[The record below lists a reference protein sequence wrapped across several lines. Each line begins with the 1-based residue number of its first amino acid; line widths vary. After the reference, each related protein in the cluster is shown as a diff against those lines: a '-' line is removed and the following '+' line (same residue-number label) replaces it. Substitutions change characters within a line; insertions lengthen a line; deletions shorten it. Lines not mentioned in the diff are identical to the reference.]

1 VGGADVNTSFVDP
14 DIGTSFVDPGFLA
27 DIGPAAFTRQVER
40 LLLHLGFSGVVNID
54 GPNDQG
60 GDILASIRGQRWVFQ
75 AKWKASASVPASAI
89 DEVLQA
95 RIFYKADKAVVVTNS
110 RFGPSVFNRREE
122 LRRAG
127 TQVELWSG
135 RELVE
140 LYGNERA
147 TAARLP
153 ERPLRPYQSA
163 AFQGLVESLDDT
175 GKALL
180 ILATGLGK
188 TVIGG
193 EVIAR
198 FLRHRSNDRVL
209 VVAHT
214 KELAEQL
221 ERALWYHV
229 GKNVRTQ
236 LLTGDHKPND
246 LRGITCATVAS
257 ALAYVRGGYRP
268 GLVMVDEAHHVAEN
282 GQFTELLDLLS
293 ETPQFGVTATPW
305 RGDRF
310 DIRRRF
316 GEPSYKLGIEDGM
329 RLGYLA
335 EVRYRLF
342 ADNIDWDFVREA
354 SHYQYTI
361 RDLNARLFLP
371 ERDEAIRDELVETWA
386 RTREPRAV
394 VFCRTVEH
402 AERMA
407 NLLNRVPQW
416 KGAEAVHA
424 GLRRRDRQL
433 RLMRFRAGDTPIITA
448 VDILNEGVDVPD
460 VNIICFAR
468 VTHSRRIFVQQLGR
482 GLRLRDGKSHVEALD
497 FVSDIRRVAAIMNLR
512 EQVGVDEVETLRLSH
527 KGTRFEFTDRRAE
540 TLMQEWIKDAA
551 DLETALD
558 EAKLQFPDPDLLG
571 G

>member
-1 VGGADVNTSFVDP
+1 MSASFADPDLSNSFVDP
-14 DIGTSFVDPGFLA
+14 IFLA
-27 DIGPAAFTRQVER
+27 DIGPVAFTRQVER
-40 LLLHLGFSGVVNID
+40 LLLHLGFSDVLNID

-60 GDILASIRGQRWVFQ
+60 GDILASRQGQRWVFQ
-75 AKWKASASVPASAI
+75 AKWKANTSVPASAI
-89 DEVLQA
+89 DEVLRA
-95 RIFYKADKAVVVTNS
+95 KIYYKADRAVVVTNS
-110 RFGPSVFNRREE
+110 RFGPSVLKRRDD

-127 TQVELWSG
+127 TKVELWSG
-135 RELVE
+135 SELIE
-140 LYGNERA
+140 LYASERA
-147 TAARLP
+147 TSNRLP
-153 ERPLRPYQSA
+153 ERPLRPYQSS
-163 AFQGLVESLDDT
+163 AFQAMVENLDST
-175 GKALL
+175 GRALL

-198 FLRHRSNDRVL
+198 FLHHRPLERVL

-229 GKNVRTQ
+229 PKGIRTQ
-236 LLTGDHKPND
+236 LLTGDHRPDD
-246 LRGITCATVAS
+246 LRGITSGTIAS
-257 ALAYVRGGYRP
+257 ALSYVRAGYRP
-268 GLVMVDEAHHVAEN
+268 GLIMVDEAHHVAEE
-282 GQFTELLDLLS
+282 GQFTELLNILS
-293 ETPQFGVTATPW
+293 DVPQFGVTATPW

-310 DIRRRF
+310 DIRVRF
-316 GEPSYKLGIEDGM
+316 GEPSFKLGIEDGM

-335 EVRYRLF
+335 DVRYRLF
-342 ADNIDWDFVREA
+342 ADNIDWDFVREV
-354 SHYQYTI
+354 STHQYTI

-371 ERDEAIRDELVETWA
+371 QRDEAIRDELAETWA
-386 RTREPRAV
+386 RTREPRAI

-407 NLLNRVPQW
+407 KLLDRVPQW
-416 KGAEAVHA
+416 RSAEAVHA
-424 GLRRRDRQL
+424 GLHRRDRQL
-433 RLMRFRAGDTPIITA
+433 RLMRFRSGETPIIVA

-482 GLRLRDGKSHVEALD
+482 GLRLREGKSHVEALD
-497 FVSDIRRVAAIMNLR
+497 FVSDIRRVAAIMNMR
-512 EQVGVDEVETLRLSH
+512 EQVGAEEIETLHLSR
-527 KGTRFEFTDRRAE
+527 KSTRFEFTDRRAE
-540 TLMQEWIKDAA
+540 SLMQEWIKDAA

-558 EAKLQFPDPDLLG
+558 EAKLQFPDPDFIG

>member
-1 VGGADVNTSFVDP
+1 MSTSFVDP
-14 DIGTSFVDPGFLA
+14 TFLVDV
-27 DIGPAAFTRQVER
+27 GPVAFARQVER
-40 LLLHLGFSGVVNID
+40 LLLHLGFTDVANVD

-60 GDILASIRGQRWVFQ
+60 GDILASINGIRWVFQ
-75 AKWKASASVPASAI
+75 AKWKKSAPVPAGAI
-89 DEVLQA
+89 DEVLRA
-95 RIFYKADKAVVVTNS
+95 KAFYKTDRAAVVTNS
-110 RFGPSVFNRREE
+110 RFGPSVVQRRDE
-122 LRRAG
+122 LSRLG
-127 TQVELWSG
+127 TRVELWSG
-135 RELVE
+135 RELIE
-140 LYGNERA
+140 LYGNEKA
-147 TAARLP
+147 TTARLP
-153 ERPLRPYQSA
+153 ERPLRPYQSS
-163 AFQGLVESLDDT
+163 AFQALVDGLEEKN
-175 GKALL
+175 KALL

-188 TVIGG
+188 TVVGG
-193 EVIAR
+193 EVVAQ
-198 FLRHRSNDRVL
+198 FLEKRPHDRIL

-229 GKNVRTQ
+229 KKDVRTQ
-236 LLTGDHKPND
+236 LLTGDHRPDD

-257 ALAYVRGGYRP
+257 ALAYVRSGYRP
-268 GLVMVDEAHHVAEN
+268 SLVMVDEAHHVAEE
-282 GQFTELLDLLS
+282 GQFAELLDLLADV
-293 ETPQFGVTATPW
+293 PQFGVTATPW
-305 RGDRF
+305 RGDKF

-316 GEPSYKLGIEDGM
+316 GDPSYLLGIGDGM

-354 SHYQYTI
+354 SKYRYTI
-361 RDLNARLFLP
+361 KDLNARLFLP
-371 ERDEAIRDELVETWA
+371 ERDEAIRDELVDTWA

-394 VFCRTVEH
+394 IFCRTVEH

-407 NLLNRVPQW
+407 ILLNRVPQW
-416 KGAEAVHA
+416 KGAEAIHA
-424 GLRRRDRQL
+424 GLNQRDRQL
-433 RLMRFRAGDTPIITA
+433 RLMRFRGGDTPIITA

-482 GLRLRDGKSHVEALD
+482 GLRLREGKSHVEALD

-512 EQVGVDEVETLRLSH
+512 EQVAADELETLRLAH
-527 KGTRFEFTDRRAE
+527 AGTRFEFTDRRVE
-540 TLMQEWIKDAA
+540 SLMQEWIKDAA

-558 EAKLQFPDPDLLG
+558 EARLQFPDPELLG